1 MNLELPLLIT
11 IRSHGRTFT
20 AELPWDADMDQI
32 AEALRANLRE
42 LAQADARMLRELD
55 GAQPLMAQTEP
66 RVAGVLA
73 DGLDRLGVKELKAL
87 CKERGFKGYTAL
99 NKAALIQRLRGD
111 EAPLAAKA
119 AVKTT
124 AKAVVAPSEL
134 AAIEARLDRMEALLQ
149 RIAERVGVSD
159 AGTGAL
165 GRSDEAEHRAILA
178 AALMSPPRR
187 NLAELLGSMPDV
199 GLDADFE
206 R

>member
-1 MNLELPLLIT
+1 M
-11 IRSHGRTFT
+11 GK
-20 AELPWDADMDQI
+20 I

-55 GAQPLMAQTEP
+55 GALPLMAQTEP
-66 RVAGVLA
+66 RLAGELA

-87 CKERGFKGYTAL
+87 CKERGFKGYTGL
-99 NKAALIQRLRGD
+99 TKAALIQRLRGG
-111 EAPLAAKA
+111 EAQLAAKA
-119 AVKTT
+119 P
-124 AKAVVAPSEL
+124 AKAEAMPSGL

-159 AGTGAL
+159 AGTGAH
-165 GRSDEAEHRAILA
+165 GRSAEAEHRAIMA
-178 AALMSPPRR
+178 GALMSPPRC
-187 NLAELLGSMPDV
+187 NLAELLGSMPEV